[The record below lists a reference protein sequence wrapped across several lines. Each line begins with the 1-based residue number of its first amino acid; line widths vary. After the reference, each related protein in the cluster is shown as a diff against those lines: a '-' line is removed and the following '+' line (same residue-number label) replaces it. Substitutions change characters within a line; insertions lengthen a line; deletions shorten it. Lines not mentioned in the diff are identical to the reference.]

1 MRAVEGSLGHS
12 PKGRYRGW
20 KALARDKA
28 RLGALRAGRVECC
41 AQLGSSQAPLS
52 DSSLRPM
59 SIQIRRAGLFT
70 ILFFWTA
77 TTILSAA
84 EKTSVILTV
93 HDSLASPNQPA
104 TIEATL
110 TRKALL
116 IEVGLGGEP
125 IELLV
130 AGNVVATAMTGGDGR
145 AFLSYTPKAKGIVP
159 FIVRVGTTPR
169 VAVTEAGANLAVWER
184 RSPIMAVE
192 MAALMED
199 VAGQGPTVILPG
211 KDMGGRHP
219 MPDAAAE
226 LGKLTQFYYN
236 VLYVVTHDKAAGT
249 NDQVGAQARQWLK
262 DQKFPVGYII
272 VLPSNPEAFGARLD
286 ELHAAGWK
294 TLKIGV
300 GRTKAFAE
308 AFLQRRLDAVMVP
321 EPAKGEAP
329 RKAKVA
335 KEWKEVRKKM

>member
-1 MRAVEGSLGHS
+1 
-12 PKGRYRGW
+12 
-20 KALARDKA
+20 
-28 RLGALRAGRVECC
+28 
-41 AQLGSSQAPLS
+41 
-52 DSSLRPM
+52 M
-59 SIQIRRAGLFT
+59 SVLFRRAGLFT

-84 EKTSVILTV
+84 EKTPGTLTV
-93 HDSLASPNQPA
+93 HDSLTAPNQPA

-110 TRKALL
+110 TWKGLL
-116 IEVGLGGEP
+116 TETGLGGEP

-130 AGNVVATAMTGGDGR
+130 AGNVVATAMTGGDGQ
-145 AFLSYTPKAKGIVP
+145 AFLSYTPKAKGAVP

-199 VAGQGPTVILPG
+199 AVGQGPTVTWPG
-211 KDMGGRHP
+211 KEAEGRRP
-219 MPDAAAE
+219 MPNAAEE

-236 VLYVVTHDKAAGT
+236 VLYVVTQDKAGGPT
-249 NDQVGAQARQWLK
+249 DQVNSQARQWLK
-262 DQKFPVGYII
+262 DQKFPAGHIL
-272 VLPSNPEAFGARLD
+272 VLPSDPEKLGAKLD
-286 ELHAAGWK
+286 EMHAAGWN

-321 EPAKGEAP
+321 EPAKGDAP

-335 KEWKEVRKKM
+335 KEWKDVRKKL